1 VVATRRGEPERLEDV
16 YLNYLEGNAAPMKT
30 WSDGGGKAKNGASGA
45 DNTAICKVGQSGA
58 LVKPAPGDEDASP
71 IARHF
76 RLHRTWWGCTS

>member
-30 WSDGGGKAKNGASGA
+30 WSDGGGTAKNGA
-45 DNTAICKVGQSGA
+45 SGA